1 MFLAFWFEIAY
12 VGPKDK
18 EIYLLWQTGC
28 LSGSSHCWIEV
39 KFCILEIS
47 VR

>member
-12 VGPKDK
+12 VGPK
-18 EIYLLWQTGC
+18 EIYLLWQTGS
-28 LSGSSHCWIEV
+28 LSGPSNCWIEV
-39 KFCILEIS
+39 KFCILQIS